1 MRTSRK
7 KAKKIRKPYPLFLS
21 PEDRGKRKKEIA
33 RMRKAG
39 YTMRDIGWKFDI
51 TRQRVWQILKG
62 I

>member
-1 MRTSRK
+1 MRTSRRATK
-7 KAKKIRKPYPLFLS
+7 VRKPYPPLLA
-21 PEDRGKRKKEIA
+21 PDARRARRREIV

-39 YTMRDIGWKFDI
+39 FTMRDIGWKFDI